1 MNSKSTITQT
11 RRSNDEPAKPMAF
24 ESLPFAYRPAKETG
38 EDKRSDWTV
47 PPTSDYGAA
56 CEKGRDYAAHLAQ
69 YLKENPQ
76 WVDSNV
82 LNGIVSDM
90 DFLDES
96 AAKGY
101 WVGFFAE
108 VERMIY
114 SHAKRTDVFVDVAR
128 INTYYASLNAAINLE
143 ADEFWVIIVK

>member
-1 MNSKSTITQT
+1 MGTQYSTHRYANSTAT
-11 RRSNDEPAKPMAF
+11 PMTF
-24 ESLPFAYRPAKETG
+24 DSLPFIHRPAKETT

-47 PPTSDYGAA
+47 QPTDNYCDA

-76 WVDSNV
+76 WVGSNK

-90 DFLDES
+90 NFLDET

-101 WVGFFAE
+101 WIGFLAE

-114 SHAKRTDVFVDVAR
+114 SYAKRTDVFAEVAQ
-128 INTYYASLNAAINLE
+128 INAHYARLDAARKSD
-143 ADEFWVIIVK
+143 DEEV

>member
-1 MNSKSTITQT
+1 MNSQSTITQT
-11 RRSNDEPAKPMAF
+11 RRSNDEPAKPMDYN
-24 ESLPFAYRPAKETG
+24 SLPFIHRPDTETP

-47 PPTSDYGAA
+47 PPTDDYGAA

-76 WVDSNV
+76 WVGSNK
-82 LNGIVSDM
+82 LNGIVGDM
-90 DFLDES
+90 NFLDET
-96 AAKGY
+96 AGKGY

-114 SHAKRTDVFVDVAR
+114 SHAIRTDVFAEVAR
-128 INTYYASLNAAINLE
+128 INAHYARLDAARRLE
-143 ADEFWVIIVK
+143 VEEFD